1 MAIGPMASLGIGGSG
16 VLSWETL
23 NQLKDNEVKH
33 QVDPITKKIET
44 NMEKQKE
51 LTTLLTDMSLLKGN
65 FTKLSDFSTFQQRKA
80 TVEGN
85 GIKATAGE
93 GLAVQDIKVNVSQLA
108 QNDINQINKQFSSR
122 DAEFTKENTSIK
134 FHHNGKDYSVDV
146 KAGMSVA
153 EVGQAITDATNGD
166 VLGIIMKTTGE
177 TPYQLMIQG
186 KDTGKDNKIYF
197 GSTVTSAA
205 MPGGKISGGKIE
217 LTIGGTKLDID
228 LQGLQGNEKNT
239 SEENSKLILEH
250 IKKEIAEKAKN
261 KDPNAEAIQKKLDSG
276 ELTIELGK
284 GGKGLFINDSKGG
297 NISIKA
303 ENVKQSVTGTQ
314 QNNTDLGFANATTKD
329 EPLVK
334 GGRVDTPT
342 GKFKIDGIEIDL
354 TGAKDAKQVAEK
366 INEAMK
372 KVGKDKDV
380 VAKEEGGKLIL
391 SSANGKITIG
401 GDDEKALESIGLS
414 KGSYNSSSN
423 FMNNMGIT
431 NISKAQDAEFTY
443 NGIKMTRD
451 KNTIDDVVSGLTL
464 ELTNVTEKDKD
475 VTVRIARDDE
485 GLSEIVEEMV
495 ENYNKVYNKIVEL
508 VKYDEDTKVA
518 GLFNGNSEMRS
529 ITRQLNSVFNSNDI
543 KGRSL
548 VQFGIYLNE
557 DGTLKFEKDKF
568 ETAYNKDPEDAI
580 DFFRITTSS
589 VGGKESETDGVFM
602 RLKNTMDSLITGEKS
617 TLKALEANLT
627 HEHDTLAEDQKTTQ
641 SRIDMRYDTMAEKWS
656 VYDQMLAKIQNS
668 ANTVLSMI
676 NAANNG

>member
-108 QNDINQINKQFSSR
+108 QNDINQLNKKFASR
-122 DAEFTKENTSIK
+122 DDVFTQENTSIK

-205 MPGGKISGGKIE
+205 MPGGKISDGEIE
-217 LTIGGTKLDID
+217 LGINGKKISID
-228 LQGLQGNEKNT
+228 VNKYIDSNKAKETNT
-239 SEENSKLILEH
+239 SQENSQLILDA
-250 IKKEIAEKAKN
+250 IKKGIKS
-261 KDPNAEAIQKKLDSG
+261 DPNAKDIQDKLDKG

-284 GGKGLFINDSKGG
+284 EGKGLFLNDSKGG
-297 NISIKA
+297 KISIEA
-303 ENVKQSVTGTQ
+303 NNVTIQTTGTKPKKD
-314 QNNTDLGFANATTKD
+314 NLGFSNAKTKD
-329 EPLVK
+329 EPLVT
-334 GGRVDTPT
+334 GGVVKSGPFN
-342 GKFKIDGIEIDL
+342 GKIIINGQDVILSNVASAEDV
-354 TGAKDAKQVAEK
+354 AKQIEK
-366 INEAMK
+366 DLGG
-372 KVGKDKDV
+372 KVT
-380 VAKEEGGKLIL
+380 AKVEGGKLSL
-391 SSANGKITIG
+391 SSADGKITIG
-401 GDDEKALESIGLS
+401 GDDKVLESIGLT
-414 KGSYNSSSN
+414 KGSYKSSSN
-423 FMNNMGIT
+423 FMNEMGIT